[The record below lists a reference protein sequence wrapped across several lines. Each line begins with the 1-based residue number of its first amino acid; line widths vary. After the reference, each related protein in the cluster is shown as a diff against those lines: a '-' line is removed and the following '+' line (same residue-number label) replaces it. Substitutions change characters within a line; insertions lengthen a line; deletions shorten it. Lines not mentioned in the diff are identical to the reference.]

1 MNGCKEDN
9 VMKRLSIIAVTAIAA
24 LLSASCNKSIET
36 PMVPAPQGSIILDLD
51 IAGFE
56 GTVDTK
62 AVKNDWAKGD
72 KLNLWFDDWNYT
84 EQANNPTP
92 DLVITYDGTKW
103 TAGKL
108 ATGRSLRPSGKFSV
122 LYEGGNDLSKC
133 ISYRHSS
140 RQFFEFPN
148 LWVAEI
154 GERSYYYHMIY
165 RKENVGYTYSGN
177 KLTAAIADWY
187 TLSEFKVL
195 VKGLDP
201 AAAGDYALQTVDVTT
216 PGAEK
221 YPNTFGGFCVKPGS
235 EFPEFFNTGGNN
247 KGGVGGVP
255 DVDGVAFYY
264 NRCDFNNA
272 TVVEFRLFKKD
283 AGGNF
288 VRTASAPQFTGKTL
302 VTDCKSIKGIVINKS
317 KFE

>member
-51 IAGFE
+51 ITGFE
-56 GTVDTK
+56 GTGDTR
-62 AVKNDWAKGD
+62 AVKNGWAVGD

-84 EQANNPTP
+84 AQANNPTP

-103 TAGKL
+103 TADEL
-108 ATGRSLRPSGKFSV
+108 AAGRSLKPSGKFSV
-122 LYEGGNDLSKC
+122 LYEGGNDLSASR
-133 ISYRHSS
+133 SYWHLG
-140 RQFFEFPN
+140 RQFFEYPAQ
-148 LWVAEI
+148 WVAEI
-154 GERSYYYHMIY
+154 GERVKYYHMIC

-177 KLTAAIADWY
+177 KLTAVIADWNMP
-187 TLSEFKVL
+187 SAFKVL

-201 AAAGDYALQTVDVTT
+201 AAGDYALQTVDVTT

-221 YPNTFGGFCVKPGS
+221 YPNTFGGFCVGPGS
-235 EFPEFFNTGGNN
+235 EFPEFFNTGGNY
-247 KGGVGGVP
+247 KGGVVGVP

-264 NRCDFNNA
+264 NSCDFNNA
-272 TVVEFRLFKKD
+272 TVEFRLFKKD

-302 VTDCKSIKGIVINKS
+302 KTDGKSIKGIVIDKS